1 MPAQPKTLYMKV
13 SSRIVAELPRFFGSF
28 ETAIGEMFQN
38 AYRAEANSVIVSY
51 SESQHILI
59 VSDNGPGCE
68 PDRLLT
74 AGETGWD
81 NPKVAQDPAGIGA
94 FSLLRP
100 EYVESVNYESHGKHN
115 WTMTLNQD
123 SLNGAPVVVT
133 PLQDNP
139 AKKGMTITLQ
149 LNEKLKVTKDMLRR
163 AKGFYPFDLV
173 WIDNDSGDVDKLETL
188 KSWEP
193 VLTFDLPGVGKLEAL
208 YIDRSSHYSQ
218 TSEKTAVWQCIP
230 IHSSAFAN
238 ALANAAQQMAAP
250 GLASEMIP
258 LKVRFFVDTESG
270 LRAKLPDR
278 NEILA
283 DEHLEAAALAIVKEV
298 YERCTKAI
306 TDSAKSWSD
315 QTEANHSKGK
325 ITFPKGMEWLDEYL
339 AYNNSAFARVMEFAG
354 YVMIDYPLPETANGF
369 NANEGD
375 GDYLDLDCDQHKYFL
390 RSANIVRTDSDLLAT
405 SLNNQNI
412 PAILADGVT
421 TNIAITNLRADG
433 HNRWLAMA
441 DSIVVDG
448 VGPVKYLINLEGS
461 GWDIPDI
468 DDHPDINDDV
478 AIVFAGTPQ
487 GFLSVV
493 DEEFWTGVIG
503 IRLSHEGDLCDYESY
518 EYGEYSLDARSI
530 RTDLEAEAMRFLSG
544 NLSEMR
550 KEMFEIIRAVEEME
564 KGAND
569 ITYQLSALAKITTSA
584 NVLASI
590 KSRIE
595 QAVREVK
602 SACEEARLEARD
614 LDQKINT
621 AISGQPTAVLI
632 PTP

>member
-13 SSRIVAELPRFFGSF
+13 SNRIVAELPRFFGSF
-28 ETAIGEMFQN
+28 EAAIGEMFQN

-51 SESQHILI
+51 SEAQHILI

-81 NPKVAQDPAGIGA
+81 NPKVAQDPAGVGA

-115 WTMTLNQD
+115 WTMILNQD
-123 SLNGAPVVVT
+123 SLNGAPVIVS

-139 AKKGMTITLQ
+139 ARKGMTITLQ

-163 AKGFYPFDLV
+163 AKGYYPFDLV
-173 WIDNDSGDVDKLETL
+173 WMDNDSGEVDKLETI

-193 VLTFDLPGVGKLEAL
+193 ILTFDLPGIGKVEAL
-208 YIDRSSHYSQ
+208 YIDKSSHYAQ
-218 TSEKTAVWQCIP
+218 TPEKTAVWQCIP
-230 IHSSAFAN
+230 IHSTAFAN
-238 ALANAAQQMAAP
+238 ALAHAAQQMPVP

-306 TDSAKSWSD
+306 TASAKSWPD
-315 QTEANHSKGK
+315 EMEANYTRGK
-325 ITFPKGMEWLDEYL
+325 CSMPKGMEWLDEFLSYD
-339 AYNNSAFARVMEFAG
+339 NGAFAQVMEFAG
-354 YVMIDYPLPETANGF
+354 YVMIDYPLPESANGY

-375 GDYLDLDCDQHKYFL
+375 GDYLDLDYQHHKYFL
-390 RSANIVRTDSDLLAT
+390 RGANIVHTESEILVN

-412 PAILADGVT
+412 PAVEDANATSCVT
-421 TNIAITNLRADG
+421 ITNLRADG
-433 HNRWLAMA
+433 NNRWLAIA
-441 DSIVVDG
+441 DSIVVNG
-448 VGPVKYLINLEGS
+448 VGPVKYLINIAGS
-461 GWDIPDI
+461 DWEIPDI
-468 DDHPDINDDV
+468 DNHPDIDDDV
-478 AIVFAGTPQ
+478 TIVFSGSPQ
-487 GFLSVV
+487 DFLSVV
-493 DEEFWTGVIG
+493 DEEFWVGVIG
-503 IRLSHEGDLCDYESY
+503 IRLSQEGDLCDYESY

-530 RTDLEAEAMRFLSG
+530 RADLEAEAMRFLSG
-544 NLSEMR
+544 SLSEMR
-550 KEMFEIIRAVEEME
+550 KEMLDIIMAVEEME
-564 KGAND
+564 KGANN
-569 ITYQLSALAKITTSA
+569 INFQLSALAKITTSA
-584 NVLASI
+584 NVGAVI
-590 KSRIE
+590 KARIE
-595 QAVREVK
+595 QAVLEVK
-602 SACEEARLEARD
+602 SACQEARLEAHD
-614 LDQKINT
+614 LDQRINT
-621 AISGQPTAVLI
+621 AISGQPAAVPI

>member
-1 MPAQPKTLYMKV
+1 
-13 SSRIVAELPRFFGSF
+13 
-28 ETAIGEMFQN
+28 
-38 AYRAEANSVIVSY
+38 
-51 SESQHILI
+51 
-59 VSDNGPGCE
+59 
-68 PDRLLT
+68 
-74 AGETGWD
+74 
-81 NPKVAQDPAGIGA
+81 
-94 FSLLRP
+94 
-100 EYVESVNYESHGKHN
+100 
-115 WTMTLNQD
+115 
-123 SLNGAPVVVT
+123 
-133 PLQDNP
+133 
-139 AKKGMTITLQ
+139 
-149 LNEKLKVTKDMLRR
+149 
-163 AKGFYPFDLV
+163 
-173 WIDNDSGDVDKLETL
+173 
-188 KSWEP
+188 
-193 VLTFDLPGVGKLEAL
+193 
-208 YIDRSSHYSQ
+208 
-218 TSEKTAVWQCIP
+218 
-230 IHSSAFAN
+230 
-238 ALANAAQQMAAP
+238 MAAP

-258 LKVRFFVDTESG
+258 LKVRFFVDAESG

-306 TDSAKSWSD
+306 TDSAKSWPD
-315 QTEANHSKGK
+315 QTEVNHSKGK

-339 AYNNSAFARVMEFAG
+339 AYDNSAFARVMEFAG

-375 GDYLDLDCDQHKYFL
+375 GDYLDLDYDQHKYFL
-390 RSANIVRTDSDLLAT
+390 RGANIVRTDSDLLVT

-461 GWDIPDI
+461 CWDIPDI
-468 DDHPDINDDV
+468 DDHPDIDDDV

-503 IRLSHEGDLCDYESY
+503 IHLSHEGELCNYESY

-550 KEMFEIIRAVEEME
+550 KEMLEIIMAVEEME

-584 NVLASI
+584 NVLAAI

-595 QAVREVK
+595 QAVREMK
-602 SACEEARLEARD
+602 SACEEARLEAHD